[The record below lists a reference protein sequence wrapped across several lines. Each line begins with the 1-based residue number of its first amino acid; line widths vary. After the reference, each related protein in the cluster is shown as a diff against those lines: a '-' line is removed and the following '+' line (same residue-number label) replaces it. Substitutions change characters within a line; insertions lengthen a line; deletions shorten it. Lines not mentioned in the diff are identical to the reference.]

1 MKKYKD
7 VIAGAV
13 LFIVSAVYFISTLSI
28 KKIAYIDPIT
38 GSARFPQIVAG
49 ILLVC
54 AVVIILQGLRSAKEM
69 TKKEDAEKKE
79 KTLMEVAD
87 EAENGEEETDRA
99 AVRKGNIKVVLVL
112 LSFAVFC
119 FLLDKIGFAADAFI
133 YLWSQMIIMSHEK
146 DSKKRII
153 FYGVI
158 SLLLSALIFVIFRYG
173 FGLILPKA
181 RWF

>member
-7 VIAGAV
+7 VIAGGV
-13 LFIVSAVYFISTLSI
+13 LFVLSAIYFISTLSI
-28 KKIAYIDPIT
+28 KKIAFIDPIT
-38 GSARFPQIVAG
+38 GSAKFPQIVAV
-49 ILLVC
+49 ILMVC
-54 AVVIILQGLRSAKEM
+54 AVVIILQGLRSAKE
-69 TKKEDAEKKE
+69 KKEEEEAKA

-87 EAENGEEETDRA
+87 EAENGEEETDKA
-99 AVRKGNIKVVLVL
+99 AVRRGNIKVVLVL

-146 DSKKRII
+146 DSRKRII

-158 SLLLSALIFVIFRYG
+158 SLLLSVLIFVIFRYG